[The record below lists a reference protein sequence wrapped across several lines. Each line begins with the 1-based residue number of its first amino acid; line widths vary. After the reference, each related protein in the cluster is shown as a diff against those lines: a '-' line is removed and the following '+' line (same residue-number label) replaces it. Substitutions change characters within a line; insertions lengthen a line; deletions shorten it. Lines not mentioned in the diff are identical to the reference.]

1 MNSKNKMQM
10 QLRQFRKKKSIGDED
25 LGYEE
30 KPPKSHKKTKPKVSI
45 EKERSMDEVSY
56 ILKIIILFQ
65 KIVFKF
71 FKRK

>member
-45 EKERSMDEVSY
+45 EKERSMDEVSN
-56 ILKIIILFQ
+56 IQKIIILFQ